1 MTRRMKATNTVND
14 AVQFVQRALHT
25 VKSRTVI
32 RQLVSDIP
40 FIESITEKYQG
51 EENAALGKG
60 QAEDKGRKL

>member
-1 MTRRMKATNTVND
+1 MLSNLSSARFTQSN
-14 AVQFVQRALHT
+14 QEL
-25 VKSRTVI
+25 I